1 MGAIPVGHPGPV
13 EHVDGPTLEAGL
25 PEVRRAPKDD
35 GRVELIVR
43 RPAVDERE
51 IVAEAE
57 LDVAEGLLGDTWRQ
71 RGSRRTEDGSANPA
85 AQLTLMNARA
95 AALIAGSVERWPM
108 AGDQLY
114 VDLDLGGENLPPGTC
129 LAIGSVVVEVSDVP
143 HTGCA
148 KFNARF
154 GEDALRFVNSP
165 AGRELNLRGINTRV
179 ITGGVVRVGDAI
191 RKAAPAA

>member
-1 MGAIPVGHPGPV
+1 
-13 EHVDGPTLEAGL
+13 
-25 PEVRRAPKDD
+25 
-35 GRVELIVR
+35 
-43 RPAVDERE
+43 
-51 IVAEAE
+51 
-57 LDVAEGLLGDTWRQ
+57 
-71 RGSRRTEDGSANPA
+71 
-85 AQLTLMNARA
+85 
-95 AALIAGSVERWPM
+95 M

-129 LAIGSVVVEVSDVP
+129 LAIGSAVVEVSDVP

-191 RKAAPAA
+191 RKAAPAT